1 MAQMCRCHYQ
11 TVNVHKVKRCKRINN
26 RLSSMFRYLNG
37 WTNQDIKH
45 NGLMLEPIKYNV
57 YVDVDT
63 NKNIK

>member
-1 MAQMCRCHYQ
+1 
-11 TVNVHKVKRCKRINN
+11 
-26 RLSSMFRYLNG
+26 MFRYLNG